1 MTVNRKWCCSLFH
14 AVQHQFGQ
22 RMFPRHCTPCASH
35 GWGAELGSGH
45 FSAPASLYK
54 FKQIMP
60 TLSEPSHDTEMSC
73 GLELTSWDVAVPL
86 FFTAFS
92 LCCHGLFSHNCK
104 GITSQPTTLFSLH
117 PTTEFQYISIL
128 GSGTRHCL
136 KLQRSATIFSQIKL
150 IYEDLSCSA
159 TFKYTPP
166 TGFVVFAGIS
176 RESSRL

>member
-73 GLELTSWDVAVPL
+73 GLELTSWDVAVPY
-86 FFTAFS
+86 
-92 LCCHGLFSHNCK
+92 
-104 GITSQPTTLFSLH
+104 FSLH
-117 PTTEFQYISIL
+117 LVCAVTVCLVTTAKASLPSQPRSFPCIPPQNFSTFPFWALEPVTVWSYNAAPQFFP
-128 GSGTRHCL
+128 
-136 KLQRSATIFSQIKL
+136 KLS
-150 IYEDLSCSA
+150 
-159 TFKYTPP
+159 
-166 TGFVVFAGIS
+166 
-176 RESSRL
+176 